1 MTALLRHAD
10 SIIPFLLWVL
20 LWGAGGT
27 WIVRSAFHL
36 YKREELLAGL
46 AVGVVLEN
54 FFANILAQVL
64 PGSVVVS
71 FWLASG
77 LVFVLGIAFSLP
89 LSKDKLK
96 SMFQVS
102 IFPGQII
109 ALLGLTYVLTVVGR
123 GMAILD
129 DYQNLPIA
137 SVLAT
142 GDIPPHFPLDPD
154 VQMNYHY
161 FELLLSAQVMRVL
174 GLSVWTAVDV
184 VRGFGRSISL
194 ILGALWIWR
203 VTRSGLAAF
212 VSGCFGLFA
221 SGTRWLMLLLP
232 VELLKKISMNLQM
245 IGTGA
250 ATAPDFLTALT
261 SPTGIDG
268 AGSFPL
274 PFAYFNGM
282 NYPSVWLYHAGAGA
296 ISGSVGTILLLSY
309 NRWRDWRGGAALA
322 MLVAARAMGSETTI
336 VNLALGLGII
346 AVIYMVVNRT
356 FKLPPTLFRWVYVL
370 VPAGIITAFQGGVLT
385 GIASGFL
392 SKLAGEAGSS
402 YFTFSFALNWP
413 PAFLSSHL
421 GELSL
426 GNPYQLLTA
435 LFEIGPMII
444 VLPLVL
450 IWGYKAYRAGRWYEA
465 ALIILPLTSIP
476 ILIIQYTGNAGPT
489 ALNRLQS
496 GLYGIASGG
505 FAFASLWLW
514 GKNRK
519 EVVKAGIAFL
529 LFVSMF
535 GGIVLFG
542 LQLVSAP
549 KPVYSYYLS
558 TLDAQMEAKYWDKL
572 EKDAVIYDPIAS
584 RPAVVFGRPTNSGIT
599 WYESKPEWEALSS
612 HPDPVKMS
620 DAGFD
625 YVYVDFEHWDK
636 HENEYQ
642 RMLENP
648 CVRLVDEVVFEGYP
662 YDFRRLMDIQSCRS
676 SP

>member
-1 MTALLRHAD
+1 MLALLRHAD
-10 SIIPFLLWVL
+10 SIPLFLLWVF
-20 LWGAGGT
+20 LWVMGGL
-27 WIVRSAFHL
+27 WIVRSSFRL
-36 YKREELLAGL
+36 YKREEFLAGL
-46 AVGVVLEN
+46 ALGMILEN
-54 FFANILAQVL
+54 FFTNLIAQIIPLV
-64 PGSVVVS
+64 PAIWV
-71 FWLASG
+71 ASG
-77 LVFVLGIAFSLP
+77 LVFVIGLAFSFP
-89 LSKDKLK
+89 LSKQKLK
-96 SMFQVS
+96 SMFRFSVY
-102 IFPGQII
+102 PGQII

-142 GDIPPHFPLDPD
+142 GDIPPHFPLDPE

-161 FELLLSAQVMRVL
+161 FDLLFSAQVMRVL
-174 GLSVWTAVDV
+174 GVRVWTAVDL
-184 VRGFGRSISL
+184 VRGFGRSVTI
-194 ILGALWIWR
+194 ILSSLWIWR

-212 VSGCFGLFA
+212 VSGIFNLF
-221 SGTRWLMLLLP
+221 SGGTRWLMLLLP
-232 VELLKKISMNLQM
+232 VGLLKKISASLHM

-250 ATAPDFLTALT
+250 ASAPDFLAALT
-261 SPTGIDG
+261 GPTGIDG
-268 AGSFPL
+268 AGTFPL

-282 NYPSVWLYHAGAGA
+282 NYPSIWLYHAGAGA
-296 ISGSVGTILLLSY
+296 ITGGVGSILILAF
-309 NRWRDWRGGAALA
+309 NRLRNWRGGAMFVL
-322 MLVAARAMGSETTI
+322 LVAARAVGTETSI
-336 VNLALGLGII
+336 INLVLGLGIV
-346 AVIYMVVNRT
+346 AVIYMIVNKS
-356 FKLPPTLFRWVYVL
+356 FAIPHDLLKWIYILI
-370 VPAGIITAFQGGVLT
+370 PAGIIIAFQGGVLT
-385 GIASGFL
+385 GVVSGLL
-392 SKLAGEAGSS
+392 SRLAGQASSS
-402 YFTFSFALNWP
+402 YFSFTFALSWP
-413 PAFLSSHL
+413 PSFLSSHL

-426 GNPYQLLTA
+426 GNPYQLITA

-444 VLPLVL
+444 VIPLVF
-450 IWGYKAYRAGRWYEA
+450 IWGYKAFRAGRWYEA
-465 ALIILPLTSIP
+465 ALIVLPLVYIP
-476 ILIIQYTGNAGPT
+476 ILLIQYTGNAGPT
-489 ALNRLQS
+489 ALNRLQGKMY
-496 GLYGIASGG
+496 GLASGN

-535 GGIVLFG
+535 GGFVLFG

-558 TLDAQMEAKYWDKL
+558 TLDAQMESKYWDKL

-612 HPDPVKMS
+612 HPDPVEMS

-625 YVYVDFEHWDK
+625 YVYVGFDHWDK